1 MRLASTNGQA
11 ADTDLRTALFRG
23 LAPDGGLYLP
33 RELLQLPREVIGQLP
48 GASWIEVA
56 TVLGTHLLGNDLDK
70 NELSGII
77 QEALDFPIPLVRL
90 GERVFVLELFH
101 GPTLAFKD
109 VGARFMAR
117 LMARYLNPDDPPLT
131 VLAATSG
138 DTGSAVAHAFL
149 GVPNTRSVILYPEG
163 QVSDLQERLF
173 TTLGENVT
181 ALSVLGSFD
190 DCQRMVKEAFLDDE
204 LRSRLTL
211 TSANSINVGRLLP
224 QIFYYFHAWGQLA
237 GGGFQELR
245 TAGDGE
251 VPGGDLVLAV
261 PSGNLGNLC
270 AGLMAKRLGLPASS
284 FVAACNS
291 NDVFPSFL
299 ETGEFHPQPSRATIS
314 NAMDVGNPSN
324 LARIMDL
331 YDGDAGRV
339 GSDVMASSHS
349 DADTLRCMAQIF
361 DRTGYTLDPH
371 TAVGYLAM
379 ERALGGLR
387 GGVGIL
393 LATAHPVKFGDV
405 VREATGETVEIP
417 DQLKVYLEREP
428 CFERI
433 SPDLD
438 ALREAL
444 QAK

>member
-1 MRLASTNGQA
+1 MRLVSTNGQA
-11 ADTDLRTALFRG
+11 PDADLRTALFRG

-33 RELLQLPREVIGQLP
+33 RDLPQLPAEVIAQLP
-48 GASWIEVA
+48 GASLAEVA
-56 TVLGTHLLGNDLDK
+56 TVLGTHLLGKDLDRG
-70 NELSGII
+70 ELSGII
-77 QEALDFPIPLVRL
+77 REALDFPIPLVRL
-90 GERVFVLELFH
+90 SKRVFVLELFH

-163 QVSDLQERLF
+163 QVSGLQERLF

-181 ALSVLGSFD
+181 ALSVQGSFD
-190 DCQRMVKEAFLDDE
+190 DCQRMVKEAFLDEE

-211 TSANSINVGRLLP
+211 TSGNSINVGRLLP

-237 GGGFQELR
+237 GRCFQESR
-245 TAGDGE
+245 PAGDGD
-251 VPGGDLVLAV
+251 VPGGDPVIAV

-270 AGLMAKRLGLPASS
+270 AGLMAKRLGLPTSS
-284 FVAACNS
+284 FIAACNS

-299 ETGEFHPQPSRATIS
+299 ETGAFHPQPSRATLS

-324 LARIMDL
+324 LARIVDL
-331 YDGDAGRV
+331 YGGDAGAL
-339 GSDVMASSHS
+339 GSHVMASSHS
-349 DADTLRCMAQIF
+349 DADTLRCMDHLF
-361 DRTGYTLDPH
+361 DSTGYTLDPH

-379 ERALGGLR
+379 ERALGGMT

-393 LATAHPVKFGDV
+393 LATAHPVKFGEV
-405 VREATGETVEIP
+405 VRDATGGTVEIP
-417 DQLKVYLEREP
+417 NRLRVYLEREP

-444 QAK
+444 QAG